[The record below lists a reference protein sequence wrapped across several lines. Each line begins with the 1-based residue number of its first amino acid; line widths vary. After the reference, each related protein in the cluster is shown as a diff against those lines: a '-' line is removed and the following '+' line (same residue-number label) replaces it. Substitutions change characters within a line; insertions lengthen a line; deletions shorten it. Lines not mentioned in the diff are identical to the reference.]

1 MNTAMVLL
9 ASLFTKEK
17 FMELGDIIL
26 KWFLG
31 AGKNILIALV
41 VLFVGNKLVKWV
53 IKLIGKAT
61 EKSKIEPIVAKF
73 LISLIKFVLYAVV
86 AIVVVG
92 ILGIPASSFIA
103 ILSTAGLTIGLALQ
117 GSLSNFAGGILI
129 LLFKPFRIGDYIKED
144 GHGNEGTVYGIDLLY
159 TKIQTV
165 DNKIVIVPNGVLAN
179 TSITNYT
186 VEKKRRVDLLF
197 GISYEANI
205 KLAKDTSNNVADKEE
220 GIIKG
225 EPVTI
230 YVSAL
235 EESQVTIGL
244 RVWTK
249 TEDYWDVRWR
259 MIENVKLALDEAGIE
274 IPFNQLSVTL
284 KQN

>member
-1 MNTAMVLL
+1 M
-9 ASLFTKEK
+9 
-17 FMELGDIIL
+17 
-26 KWFLG
+26 
-31 AGKNILIALV
+31 
-41 VLFVGNKLVKWV
+41 
-53 IKLIGKAT
+53 
-61 EKSKIEPIVAKF
+61 
-73 LISLIKFVLYAVV
+73 
-86 AIVVVG
+86 
-92 ILGIPASSFIA
+92 
-103 ILSTAGLTIGLALQ
+103 
-117 GSLSNFAGGILI
+117 
-129 LLFKPFRIGDYIKED
+129 
-144 GHGNEGTVYGIDLLY
+144 Y

-205 KLAKDTSNNVADKEE
+205 KLAKDTINNVADKEE

-230 YVSAL
+230 YVTAL

>member
-17 FMELGDIIL
+17 FQELGDIIL

-53 IKLIGKAT
+53 IKLIGKTT
-61 EKSKIEPIVAKF
+61 EKSKMEPIVAKF
-73 LISLIKFVLYAVV
+73 LVSLIKFILYAVV

-186 VEKKRRVDLLF
+186 VEQKRRVDLLF

-205 KLAKDTSNNVADKEE
+205 KLAKDTINNVTDKEE

-225 EPVTI
+225 ELVTI

-259 MIENVKLALDEAGIE
+259 LIENVKLALDEAGIE

>member
-17 FMELGDIIL
+17 FHELGDIIL

-61 EKSKIEPIVAKF
+61 DKSKMEPIVAKF
-73 LISLIKFVLYAVV
+73 LVSLIKFILYAVV

-205 KLAKDTSNNVADKEE
+205 KLAKDTINNVADKEE

-259 MIENVKLALDEAGIE
+259 LIENVKLALDEAGIE
-274 IPFNQLSVTL
+274 IPFNQLSVTV

>member
-17 FMELGDIIL
+17 FQELGDIIL

-53 IKLIGKAT
+53 IKLIGKTT
-61 EKSKIEPIVAKF
+61 EKSKMEPIVAKF
-73 LISLIKFVLYAVV
+73 LVSLIKFILYAVV

-186 VEKKRRVDLLF
+186 VEQKRRVDLLF

-205 KLAKDTSNNVADKEE
+205 KLAKDTINNVTDKEE

-259 MIENVKLALDEAGIE
+259 LIENVKLALDEAGIE